1 VFSNL
6 QAQASAI
13 LPQREAALGNL
24 VAIDGS
30 FIDAVLS
37 MTWADYR
44 TGANKAKVHMGF
56 DINRSIPR
64 KLFLTDGK
72 TGGALLSPRF
82 SPLVKR
88 ELWIG
93 DINVMNVLMPG
104 RQIIYLISCKTRICP
119 LILLD
124 RNSVLQEVYCL
135 PAGLK
140 QVQIK
145 LLSELIKLIPIAVS
159 FLMLLFYWVLQE

>member
-6 QAQASAI
+6 QAEASAI
-13 LPQREAALGNL
+13 LPQRYPALGNL

-37 MTWADYR
+37 MKWADYR

-64 KLFLTDGK
+64 KLFLTEGK
-72 TGGALLSPRF
+72 TGDALLFPRF
-82 SPLVKR
+82 SLRVKR

-93 DINVMNVLMPG
+93 DISVMNVLMPG
-104 RQIIYLISCKTRICP
+104 RQII
-119 LILLD
+119 
-124 RNSVLQEVYCL
+124 YCL

-159 FLMLLFYWVLQE
+159 FLMLLFYWVPQG